1 MTSNNSNNS
10 NSKKDNKSK
19 DSTLQKIVNYG
30 SLVFIVF
37 ISYIIYIYFIERP
50 YYRLRGEGFE
60 NLKKIGDSQP
70 VLNKNKIKNNNTIY
84 ENSIIAIYGDNI
96 RLKCSML
103 PNLSN
108 NPSACLIENETFVPY
123 LFPVHMIKLI
133 DGTILAVF
141 NDGRLYTKDN
151 ILSTMWAGPV
161 KNSKPQ
167 DIIPLRM
174 VTLKTDLVT
183 LLAIGYDNILY
194 MKLPDVYGNINLT
207 AEWQQVPNNSNIIYI
222 LFDNDTNFLIS
233 IDVNGKLFIKNSLD
247 ITTSNKELNTK
258 LDRPI
263 LRLYYDLNGY
273 MLALDEKFDL
283 YQFSELSWKTT
294 PLNTSRGA
302 NNSKIQDLLYD
313 NDGKMYGLIFNPD
326 AYMVQIMKQSS
337 IFYLSDF
344 AELDLQLTSKDS
356 SNFVMSD
363 QDIISCKIGSLYDY
377 LSISNANDANDDD
390 PNFAYHKQLI
400 ENTQQLREFCAN
412 KNLVSNSNYDNYDT
426 LANVDKNDAK
436 ISKLKNIINNLLSY
450 EPNSDTIKQK
460 YPIIST

>member
-50 YYRLRGEGFE
+50 YYRLRGESFKNYE
-60 NLKKIGDSQP
+60 HFNNSSTR
-70 VLNKNKIKNNNTIY
+70 LNINNTIY
-84 ENSIIAIYGDNI
+84 ENSIIENFSNNI

-103 PNLSN
+103 PNLSDV
-108 NPSACLIENETFVPY
+108 PGACTIDGEIFVPY
-123 LFPVHMIKLI
+123 LFPIHIIKLI

-151 ILSTMWAGPV
+151 ILSTMWAGPII
-161 KNSKPQ
+161 NSKPQ
-167 DIIPLRM
+167 DSIPLRM

-183 LLAIGYDNILY
+183 LLAVGYDNILY
-194 MKLPDVYGNINLT
+194 MKLPKNDSINLT
-207 AEWQQVPNNSNIIYI
+207 AEWQQVPNNSNIIYV
-222 LFDNDTNFLIS
+222 LFDNDTNFLLS
-233 IDVNGKLFIKNSLD
+233 IDVNGKLFTKNSFD
-247 ITTSNKELNTK
+247 ITTSNQALNTK

-263 LRLYYDLNGY
+263 LRLFYDLNGY
-273 MLALDEKFDL
+273 MLALDSKFDL
-283 YQFSELSWKTT
+283 YQFSEMSWKTT
-294 PLNTSRGA
+294 PLNITRGA
-302 NNSKIQDLLYD
+302 NSSKIQDLLYD
-313 NDGKMYGLIFNPD
+313 NDGKMYGLVFNPD
-326 AYMVQIMKQSS
+326 AYMIQIMKQTS
-337 IFYLSDF
+337 IFYLADF
-344 AELDLQLTSKDS
+344 IELNLQITSKDN

-363 QDIISCKIGSLYDY
+363 QDIITCKIGSLYDY
-377 LSISNANDANDDD
+377 LAVANANDANDDD

-412 KNLVSNSNYDNYDT
+412 KNSISNNNYDNYDI
-426 LANVDKNDAK
+426 LANVDKNDFK

-450 EPNSDTIKQK
+450 EPNSDVIRENN
-460 YPIIST
+460 PIIST